1 MILGSQNR
9 PSTIFETI
17 LKFTQMA
24 CPCCGI
30 ECEGAGEHERG
41 GEEEGGEGRPA
52 PAQHVQDVDAE
63 EVGGQLECGGN
74 GEGDVD
80 AVVDVGDV
88 ADVAVEEEPRHH
100 PGTSNDSQRRAS

>member
-1 MILGSQNR
+1 MESY
-9 PSTIFETI
+9 ETTFVTVLTRI
-17 LKFTQMA
+17 VRKLLKFGPQLSINIRAMQYSPA
-24 CPCCGI
+24 DLI
-30 ECEGAGEHERG
+30 DG
-41 GEEEGGEGRPA
+41 GDG
-52 PAQHVQDVDAE
+52 E

-100 PGTSNDSQRRAS
+100 PGTSNDS

>member
-63 EVGGQLECGGN
+63 EVGGQLESCRHR
-74 GEGDVD
+74 ERR
-80 AVVDVGDV
+80 VDVVVLRGKFKF
-88 ADVAVEEEPRHH
+88 
-100 PGTSNDSQRRAS
+100 